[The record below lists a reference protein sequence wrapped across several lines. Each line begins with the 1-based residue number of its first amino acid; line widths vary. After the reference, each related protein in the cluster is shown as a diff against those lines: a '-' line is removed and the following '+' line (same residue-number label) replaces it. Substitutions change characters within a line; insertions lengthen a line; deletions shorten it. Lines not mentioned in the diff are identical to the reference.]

1 MRERTGAVVGRDST
15 DGEVRVTY
23 ARHDPPVETE
33 YSRETLGAVA
43 VPESVEDDLQ
53 VAAPLTAV
61 GLKPDGV

>member
-23 ARHDPPVETE
+23 ANPPVETE